1 MAKVTGGRKLD
12 DALRN
17 IARRL
22 SKGALQVGF
31 MENARYP
38 DGTQVAMVAAIQE
51 YGAPRAGIPARP
63 FFRNMI
69 SAKSGEWPEA
79 IAKQLIKTKYDVDLT
94 LERVGIAIAGQLQ
107 QSIRDTNAPPL
118 APSTIRRK
126 GFAKP
131 LIDTGLM
138 LRSATYRVKKT

>member
-1 MAKVTGGRKLD
+1 MAKVTGGKKFE

-17 IARRL
+17 IASRL

-51 YGAPRAGIPARP
+51 FGAPRAGIPSRP

-69 SAKSGEWPEA
+69 SAKSPEWSEA
-79 IAKQLIKTKYDVDLT
+79 IAIQLKRTKYDVDLT
-94 LERVGIAIAGQLQ
+94 LNRVGMAISEQLK

-118 APSTIRRK
+118 ALATIRRK
-126 GFAKP
+126 GHSKP
-131 LIDTGLM
+131 LIDSGLM
-138 LRSATYRVKKT
+138 LRSATYRVKKI